1 MKIIKLFFG
10 IFTFVVLT
18 SCAQNTALLGPAYSL
33 VSTGNVYQAGL
44 TYTSD
49 QAVTKITGKSTGE
62 NVKQLITSK
71 KKDSELEKLFKKKI
85 KKTRKKLKLSN

>member
-1 MKIIKLFFG
+1 M
-10 IFTFVVLT
+10 T

-71 KKDSELEKLFKKKI
+71 KKDNEFEKLVKERI

>member
-49 QAVTKITGKSTGE
+49 QAVTKITGKSTCE

-71 KKDSELEKLFKKKI
+71 KKDNEFEKLVKERI

>member
-10 IFTFVVLT
+10 IFIFVVLT

-71 KKDSELEKLFKKKI
+71 KKDNEFEKLVKERI

>member
-71 KKDSELEKLFKKKI
+71 KKDNELEKLVKERI

>member
-71 KKDSELEKLFKKKI
+71 KKDNEFEKLVKERI

>member
-10 IFTFVVLT
+10 IFIFVVLT

-71 KKDSELEKLFKKKI
+71 KKDNELEKLVKERI

>member
-33 VSTGNVYQAGL
+33 VSNGNVYQAGL

-62 NVKQLITSK
+62 NIKQLITSK
-71 KKDSELEKLFKKKI
+71 KKDNEFEKLVKKRI

>member
-71 KKDSELEKLFKKKI
+71 KKDNAH
-85 KKTRKKLKLSN
+85 R

>member
-71 KKDSELEKLFKKKI
+71 NFPS
-85 KKTRKKLKLSN
+85 

>member
-33 VSTGNVYQAGL
+33 VSNGNVYQAGL

-62 NVKQLITSK
+62 NIKQLITSK
-71 KKDSELEKLFKKKI
+71 KKDNEFEKLVKERI